1 MNVFV
6 ADPRW
11 GWWIIGYFFLGGI
24 AAGAYF
30 MATLIDLVGRPGD
43 RELARLGSLIAFPLI
58 AQLCL
63 AFGMAGLLWPEKV
76 KGCTLLWFPWIP
88 TYRAVRYS
96 SIGAIVFSMLVVALF
111 VSRLNPGGL
120 P

>member
-1 MNVFV
+1 MCLLPSSHRIN
-6 ADPRW
+6 A
-11 GWWIIGYFFLGGI
+11 L
-24 AAGAYF
+24 
-30 MATLIDLVGRPGD
+30 RPAWLRGEQD
-43 RELARLGSLIAFPLI
+43 HNSELDIKSMVELFAFPLI

-111 VSRLNPGGL
+111 LSRLNPGAL

>member
-1 MNVFV
+1 MCLL
-6 ADPRW
+6 PSSH
-11 GWWIIGYFFLGGI
+11 WINAVRPAWLCDEQDHNLVLGI
-24 AAGAYF
+24 KI
-30 MATLIDLVGRPGD
+30 MV
-43 RELARLGSLIAFPLI
+43 ELFAFPLI

-76 KGCTLLWFPWIP
+76 KGCTVLWFPWIP

-111 VSRLNPGGL
+111 LSRLNPGSL